1 MKSRIKLVIFLWTLV
16 VWALFQLPV
25 LAVDYIL
32 VPTVKGLDVV
42 NCETGRVIEGAR
54 YSDYVLNT
62 SYSPDGRRYYL
73 NALHSI
79 FAVDTK
85 TFSLIDTYRFST
97 DLSRVTIFTTAV
109 SNDGKQ
115 LFVSCQIVKKKQ
127 NIPKLNVLPPQFAIF
142 DIGKKEVVRSYEL
155 PYGVHGIFPV
165 RNDPDH
171 AILFGL
177 DVYKINLKTGEL
189 EMIMAG
195 IHAEKDQEQ
204 RSIVAMY
211 TNNSPGDHQ
220 LFAAPYYAS
229 SGLYYLILDMVS
241 GEIRSIKS
249 KEMAMPFSAALSPD
263 KKYIYAGHDEL
274 VKVDVATGETVNATY
289 AERGSYTSIALS
301 PDGKKVY
308 IGAMG
313 ADVSIY
319 DAETLKFETAI
330 PVGGDAMVFNRFSQ

>member
-1 MKSRIKLVIFLWTLV
+1 MNKHKRVVFLWALVIV
-16 VWALFQLPV
+16 AAFQLPA
-25 LAVDYIL
+25 LAADYVL

-42 NCETGRVIEGAR
+42 NCETGQVIEGAR
-54 YSDYVLNT
+54 YSDYVLNAA
-62 SYSPDGRRYYL
+62 YSPDGGRYYL

-85 TFSLIDTYRFST
+85 TYKMVDTYKFST
-97 DLSRVTIFTTAV
+97 DLSRVTIFTAAV

-115 LFVSCQIVKKKQ
+115 LYLSCQIVKKKQ
-127 NIPKLNVLPPQFAIF
+127 NIPKLNVLPPQFVIF
-142 DIGKKEVVRSYEL
+142 DLNKKEVIQNYEL
-155 PYGVHGIFPV
+155 PYGVHGIFPI
-165 RNDPDH
+165 RKDPDH

-177 DVYKINLKTGEL
+177 DVYRINLKTGKL

-195 IHAEKDQEQ
+195 IHAEKDREP

-220 LFAAPYYAS
+220 LFVAPYYAQ
-229 SGLYYLILDMVS
+229 SGLYYLILDMAT
-241 GEIRSIKS
+241 GEIKTVKS

-289 AERGSYTSIALS
+289 AQRGSFTSVALS

-330 PVGGDAMVFNRFSQ
+330 PVGGDAMVFNRLSR